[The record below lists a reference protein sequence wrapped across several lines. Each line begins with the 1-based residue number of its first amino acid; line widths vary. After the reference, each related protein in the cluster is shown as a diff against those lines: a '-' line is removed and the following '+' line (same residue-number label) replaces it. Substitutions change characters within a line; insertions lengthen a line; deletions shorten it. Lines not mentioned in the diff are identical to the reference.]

1 MTAEAGPRGAASYV
15 PHAADALLLADVW
28 AAGEH
33 ATRGRALV
41 RTGTPFADDPRGW
54 PAWLIVE
61 LMAQLVAAGAGLRE
75 VRPAVQPRLGLLL
88 GVRAFTCDRDYFA
101 PGTALEIEALE
112 STRDEYGMGVFD
124 CSVAAAGRRAASA
137 MLSVYLP
144 ADVEAYLGSL
154 EP

>member
-1 MTAEAGPRGAASYV
+1 MAAEAGPRGAAPYV
-15 PHAADALLLADVW
+15 PHEADALLLTDVW
-28 AAGEH
+28 SAGER
-33 ATRGRALV
+33 ATMGRALV
-41 RTGTPFADDPRGW
+41 RTGTPFAADPRGW

-61 LMAQLVAAGAGLRE
+61 LMAQVVAASAGLRE
-75 VRPAVQPRLGLLL
+75 FRPAVRPRLGLLL
-88 GVRAFTCDRDYFA
+88 GVRTFACDRDYFA
-101 PGTALEIEALE
+101 PGTALEIEVVE

-124 CSVAAAGRRAASA
+124 CSVTAAGRRAASA